1 MTATDYIPIDTTL
14 RGGPRLEP
22 RSRGGFVLG
31 RKARGE
37 PLDRRAGLSTPELE
51 ATRARLPGET
61 ADMWFANPR
70 LSAAGRAV
78 TRTGDSAVDQL
89 AARFAERRNG
99 ALSARGMLAEPEAM
113 SAAYPRGM
121 AETTVRTRPAA
132 GRRYGHSRV
141 PATAESGA
149 ETTLYDV
156 PGRAGYGRGDFAH
169 EFLHTLSRR
178 EPFAVSRGYEFDPAV
193 VPKAR
198 AAGSLD
204 PETLGRFAYST
215 RVDENSARLLGA
227 MNEVETTTMKG
238 LDASGRIRVGR
249 EPGGVPAARSA
260 GRPSDYPVATGYDR
274 AYQQDSKGGDI
285 NDGRHGNFR
294 NFLAT
299 DDVPETIFGIPVVQD
314 ESGYTEKDVAFF
326 RENPKAAGFYEMG
339 DEDWDGGAE
348 PPGNG
353 GGSPAAAGSGGSAH
367 AADKAGP
374 SEDIE
379 SDEEFLVQAQMA
391 RARQTEGR
399 GPDETGGLYLDL
411 LATRNGAPA
420 PRVTGHYGVTEID
433 GKLLDLDQDYTQDQ
447 MDAALLELARKAVL
461 KQAPKLVGWGEA
473 SLASKFVGADGAYNA
488 GDIHSKMP
496 INEAT
501 YARLLSQARADLA
514 RAQSRQTAA
523 DDLWL
528 KYPDAQLREFLAME
542 ERLAEQEKY
551 DAHARLLQLS
561 DESIT
566 NANSVASV
574 NNKGLLTPRRTK
586 TQQIA
591 DEIIDPG
598 VNHGIAYS
606 EILDSVKSA
615 APEATSRFRILS
627 GYTSPGGRPV
637 YVPVGQRAT
646 RERLDAAV
654 RNGIIVQTV
663 PGSAVRRPDR
673 GRGVHQDDK
682 GGATSDEL
690 SAEVKN
696 VLGTMKDP
704 TDTEVAELRA
714 RYNIAK
720 RKGLSIEGIKK
731 EAWALRERRD
741 RALAEEMA
749 RATGDPTASP
759 EDFYV
764 PTSREDI
771 RLAFEDK
778 GKLAAKYN
786 LARVYADTVA
796 SSVLR
801 DTMYPTNKNLDYL
814 ARQYNM
820 VSQDVVAPKS
830 DQPTADETAD
840 IQRLQKIAD
849 RIPSFWSTLKS
860 GVVQAVKSATDP
872 VYGTPLSVATTRAA
886 VEDALHVPGSVV
898 DAAPNW
904 TMSALRRAYEA
915 YSALGSIP
923 VDVKA
928 DSDSARYIQQEID
941 RIRKTAEG
949 RAYAPYVV
957 YPDKDGWLPSG
968 DPDMSYKFVKGRLS
982 PVIRDNR
989 VARMLGSREAM
1000 TDALLHPERYRREFT
1015 RLWGEEDHA
1024 DPEEIRLRYGNTGEP
1039 DWDRIQTH
1047 IRTLPVRKH
1056 VRTGRKEL
1064 RLTAADRRIA
1074 NAKREAKDYETGN
1087 PEDTRKLRRAMDT
1100 FRKNVGKGRH
1110 AKSLQWFL
1118 SPDPIAY
1125 KAGENEAANAVHRVS
1140 APYTGS
1146 TRGRGRKPLPKS
1158 PTDKKGGR

>member
-1 MTATDYIPIDTTL
+1 MTATDYIPIDTT
-14 RGGPRLEP
+14 
-22 RSRGGFVLG
+22 
-31 RKARGE
+31 
-37 PLDRRAGLSTPELE
+37 
-51 ATRARLPGET
+51 
-61 ADMWFANPR
+61 
-70 LSAAGRAV
+70 
-78 TRTGDSAVDQL
+78 
-89 AARFAERRNG
+89 
-99 ALSARGMLAEPEAM
+99 
-113 SAAYPRGM
+113 
-121 AETTVRTRPAA
+121 
-132 GRRYGHSRV
+132 
-141 PATAESGA
+141 
-149 ETTLYDV
+149 
-156 PGRAGYGRGDFAH
+156 
-169 EFLHTLSRR
+169 
-178 EPFAVSRGYEFDPAV
+178 
-193 VPKAR
+193 
-198 AAGSLD
+198 
-204 PETLGRFAYST
+204 
-215 RVDENSARLLGA
+215 
-227 MNEVETTTMKG
+227 
-238 LDASGRIRVGR
+238 RIRVGR

-348 PPGNG
+348 PPDNG
-353 GGSPAAAGSGGSAH
+353 GGSPTAAGSGGSVH

-391 RARQTEGR
+391 RAMQTEGR

-420 PRVTGHYGVTEID
+420 PRVTGHHGVTEID

-514 RAQSRQTAA
+514 QAQSRQTAA
-523 DDLWL
+523 DDLWF

-542 ERLAEQEKY
+542 ERLAEQEKH

-663 PGSAVRRPDR
+663 PRSAVRRPDR

-704 TDTEVAELRA
+704 TDTETAELRA
-714 RYNIAK
+714 RYNIARGERGGK
-720 RKGLSIEGIKK
+720 RCTPCVGTIHRINKREGQKTV
-731 EAWALRERRD
+731 
-741 RALAEEMA
+741 AEE
-749 RATGDPTASP
+749 
-759 EDFYV
+759 
-764 PTSREDI
+764 
-771 RLAFEDK
+771 
-778 GKLAAKYN
+778 
-786 LARVYADTVA
+786 
-796 SSVLR
+796 
-801 DTMYPTNKNLDYL
+801 
-814 ARQYNM
+814 
-820 VSQDVVAPKS
+820 
-830 DQPTADETAD
+830 
-840 IQRLQKIAD
+840 
-849 RIPSFWSTLKS
+849 
-860 GVVQAVKSATDP
+860 
-872 VYGTPLSVATTRAA
+872 
-886 VEDALHVPGSVV
+886 
-898 DAAPNW
+898 
-904 TMSALRRAYEA
+904 
-915 YSALGSIP
+915 
-923 VDVKA
+923 
-928 DSDSARYIQQEID
+928 
-941 RIRKTAEG
+941 
-949 RAYAPYVV
+949 
-957 YPDKDGWLPSG
+957 PD
-968 DPDMSYKFVKGRLS
+968 
-982 PVIRDNR
+982 
-989 VARMLGSREAM
+989 
-1000 TDALLHPERYRREFT
+1000 
-1015 RLWGEEDHA
+1015 
-1024 DPEEIRLRYGNTGEP
+1024 
-1039 DWDRIQTH
+1039 
-1047 IRTLPVRKH
+1047 
-1056 VRTGRKEL
+1056 
-1064 RLTAADRRIA
+1064 
-1074 NAKREAKDYETGN
+1074 
-1087 PEDTRKLRRAMDT
+1087 
-1100 FRKNVGKGRH
+1100 
-1110 AKSLQWFL
+1110 
-1118 SPDPIAY
+1118 
-1125 KAGENEAANAVHRVS
+1125 
-1140 APYTGS
+1140 
-1146 TRGRGRKPLPKS
+1146 
-1158 PTDKKGGR
+1158 

>member
-22 RSRGGFVLG
+22 RSRGGFVLD

-37 PLDRRAGLSTPELE
+37 LLDRRGGRGDEGRFLKEAAATALGNAALGVAAGAAAPLFRDAARTAVNLSGAGPRVVLPVGPNGMRGIRRAGLSTPELE

-61 ADMWFANPR
+61 ADMWFTNPR

-149 ETTLYDV
+149 ETPLYDV

-169 EFLHTLSRR
+169 EFLHTLPRR

-193 VPKAR
+193 VSKAR
-198 AAGSLD
+198 ATGSLD

-215 RVDENSARLLGA
+215 RVDENSARLLEA

-285 NDGRHGNFR
+285 NDGRHGDFR

-348 PPGNG
+348 PPDNG
-353 GGSPAAAGSGGSAH
+353 GGSPTAAGSGGSAH

-391 RARQTEGR
+391 RAMQTEGR

-420 PRVTGHYGVTEID
+420 PRVTGHHGVTEID

-514 RAQSRQTAA
+514 QAQSRQTAA
-523 DDLWL
+523 DDLWF

-591 DEIIDPG
+591 DEIIGPG

-663 PGSAVRRPDR
+663 PRSAVRRPDR

-704 TDTEVAELRA
+704 TDTE
-714 RYNIAK
+714 
-720 RKGLSIEGIKK
+720 
-731 EAWALRERRD
+731 
-741 RALAEEMA
+741 
-749 RATGDPTASP
+749 T
-759 EDFYV
+759 
-764 PTSREDI
+764 
-771 RLAFEDK
+771 
-778 GKLAAKYN
+778 
-786 LARVYADTVA
+786 
-796 SSVLR
+796 
-801 DTMYPTNKNLDYL
+801 
-814 ARQYNM
+814 
-820 VSQDVVAPKS
+820 
-830 DQPTADETAD
+830 
-840 IQRLQKIAD
+840 
-849 RIPSFWSTLKS
+849 
-860 GVVQAVKSATDP
+860 
-872 VYGTPLSVATTRAA
+872 
-886 VEDALHVPGSVV
+886 
-898 DAAPNW
+898 
-904 TMSALRRAYEA
+904 
-915 YSALGSIP
+915 
-923 VDVKA
+923 
-928 DSDSARYIQQEID
+928 
-941 RIRKTAEG
+941 
-949 RAYAPYVV
+949 
-957 YPDKDGWLPSG
+957 
-968 DPDMSYKFVKGRLS
+968 
-982 PVIRDNR
+982 
-989 VARMLGSREAM
+989 
-1000 TDALLHPERYRREFT
+1000 
-1015 RLWGEEDHA
+1015 
-1024 DPEEIRLRYGNTGEP
+1024 
-1039 DWDRIQTH
+1039 
-1047 IRTLPVRKH
+1047 
-1056 VRTGRKEL
+1056 
-1064 RLTAADRRIA
+1064 
-1074 NAKREAKDYETGN
+1074 TGN

>member
-22 RSRGGFVLG
+22 RSRGGFVLD
-31 RKARGE
+31 RKARGGL
-37 PLDRRAGLSTPELE
+37 LDRRG
-51 ATRARLPGET
+51 
-61 ADMWFANPR
+61 
-70 LSAAGRAV
+70 
-78 TRTGDSAVDQL
+78 
-89 AARFAERRNG
+89 
-99 ALSARGMLAEPEAM
+99 
-113 SAAYPRGM
+113 
-121 AETTVRTRPAA
+121 
-132 GRRYGHSRV
+132 
-141 PATAESGA
+141 
-149 ETTLYDV
+149 
-156 PGRAGYGRGDFAH
+156 GRGD
-169 EFLHTLSRR
+169 EGRFLKEAAATALGN
-178 EPFAVSRGYEFDPAV
+178 AALGV
-193 VPKAR
+193 
-198 AAGSLD
+198 AAGAAAPLFRD
-204 PETLGRFAYST
+204 
-215 RVDENSARLLGA
+215 
-227 MNEVETTTMKG
+227 
-238 LDASGRIRVGR
+238 
-249 EPGGVPAARSA
+249 AARSA

-348 PPGNG
+348 PPDNG
-353 GGSPAAAGSGGSAH
+353 GGSPAAAGSGGSVH

-379 SDEEFLVQAQMA
+379 SDEEFLVRAQMA
-391 RARQTEGR
+391 RAMQTEGR

-420 PRVTGHYGVTEID
+420 PRVTGHHGVTEID
-433 GKLLDLDQDYTQDQ
+433 GKPLDLDRDYTQDQ

-514 RAQSRQTAA
+514 QAQSRQTAA
-523 DDLWL
+523 DDLWF

-615 APEATSRFRILS
+615 APEATSRFRILP

-654 RNGIIVQTV
+654 RNGIIVRTV
-663 PGSAVRRPDR
+663 PRSAVRRPDR

-720 RKGLSIEGIKK
+720 RKGLSTEGIKK

-759 EDFYV
+759 GDFYV

-771 RLAFEDK
+771 RLASENK
-778 GKLAAKYN
+778 GELAAKYN
-786 LARVYADTVA
+786 LARVYAGTVA

-801 DTMYPTNKNLDYL
+801 GTMYPTNKKLDYL
-814 ARQYNM
+814 ARRYNM

-840 IQRLQKIAD
+840 IQRLQKTAD

-872 VYGTPLSVATTRAA
+872 VYGAPQSVAVTRTA
-886 VEDALHVPGSVV
+886 VKDALHVPGSVV

-915 YSALGSIP
+915 YSDLRSVPG
-923 VDVKA
+923 DVKA
-928 DSDSARYIQQEID
+928 NSDSARQVQQEID

-949 RAYAPYVV
+949 RAYAPHVV

-968 DPDMSYKFVKGRLS
+968 DPNMSYKFVKGRLS
-982 PVIRDNR
+982 PVLRDNR

-1000 TDALLHPERYRREFT
+1000 TDALLHPERYRREFA
-1015 RLWGEEDHA
+1015 RLWREEDHA

-1074 NAKREAKDYETGN
+1074 NAKREAKDYETGD